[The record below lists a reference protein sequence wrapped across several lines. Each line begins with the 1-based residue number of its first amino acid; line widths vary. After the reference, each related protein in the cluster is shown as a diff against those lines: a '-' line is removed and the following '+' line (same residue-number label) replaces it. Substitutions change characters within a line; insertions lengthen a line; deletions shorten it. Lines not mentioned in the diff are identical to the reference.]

1 MISEKRRL
9 VLRMLSGAGSLAA
22 GLGATQSVG
31 AGTPDDEN
39 KSAPNVRIIDI
50 TAERFRYT
58 PNQIALKLGEAVVLS
73 FKTLDLP
80 MGFNAPTL
88 GVRANILPD
97 VPAQIRLL
105 PQKPGTHHF
114 YCDIACGS
122 GHQDMKGVI
131 VVA

>member
-1 MISEKRRL
+1 
-9 VLRMLSGAGSLAA
+9 MLPAVSGLAA
-22 GLGATQSVG
+22 GLGSASVFG
-31 AGTPDDEN
+31 AGTQDDQANDESN
-39 KSAPNVRIIDI
+39 ARVINI

-58 PNQIALKLGEAVVLS
+58 PNQITLKLGEPVVLS
-73 FKTLDLP
+73 FTTLDLP

-97 VPAQIRLL
+97 VPVQIRLV
-105 PQKPGTHHF
+105 PKKPGTHHF

-122 GHQDMKGVI
+122 GHPDMKGVI